1 MTGARNHAKKLAAQ
15 QQQSQQNTEK
25 SKISRLSKHVGE
37 LMFQNVPHQVD
48 WSVLAKAAPHDPVTG
63 WCSLCNHEKYFILYK
78 PELSDL
84 NHHQELFG
92 WCLHKTRNL
101 LLQEVT

>member
-37 LMFQNVPHQVD
+37 LMFHNVPHQVD
-48 WSVLAKAAPHDPVTG
+48 WSVLAMAAPHDPVTG
-63 WCSLCNHEKYFILYK
+63 WCSLCKDRQLV
-78 PELSDL
+78 
-84 NHHQELFG
+84 
-92 WCLHKTRNL
+92 
-101 LLQEVT
+101 LQNV